1 MKKQVLTMAMAA
13 AMALPWAAQAGDAAE
28 AKWYGRVHVGINK
41 LSDTELQLDT
51 SGKRA
56 NNIGVKGSMPA
67 NFPGLTGLKA
77 IYKLEAG
84 YNMDKSEEKIA
95 EVKVKTSGG
104 FIRARDTWLG
114 MKSKT
119 LGTLR
124 TGTIITSY
132 KQTGKAVDP
141 LFTTAAEGRGHLG
154 MMSSLHGGTGDAGQ
168 GRATRTVRY
177 DSPDLGGA
185 KIIAAY
191 TLRNGAENNIG
202 LGVHYKN
209 GPILAFIDYLD
220 VPEGDGLSA
229 VKVGAKYSA
238 SGVTVAGH
246 YEIDDGLVSGD
257 TDGEG
262 NILFLSAGYK
272 MGATQFVLDLG
283 IRDESKNKVQSERT
297 AWAIA
302 VKQKVS
308 KTALAYLGYGMIDE
322 DDFDKNDS
330 VITAGMVV
338 SF

>member
-1 MKKQVLTMAMAA
+1 MNKKVLTMAMAA
-13 AMALPWAAQAGDAAE
+13 AMALPWVAQAGDATE
-28 AKWYGRVHVGINK
+28 AKWYGRIH
-41 LSDTELQLDT
+41 LSVDKFSDSELKMD
-51 SGKRA
+51 SSSSKA
-56 NNIGVKGSMPA
+56 NNIGVKGSLPA

-84 YNMDKSEEKIA
+84 YDMDKSQGK
-95 EVKVKTSGG
+95 GG

-114 MKSKT
+114 MQSKT

-124 TGTIITSY
+124 AGTIITPY
-132 KQTGKAVDP
+132 KETGKAVDP
-141 LFTTAAEGRGHLG
+141 LFTTSAEGRGGLG
-154 MMSSLHGGTGDAGQ
+154 TMSQLHGGTGDDGS

-177 DSPDLGGA
+177 DSPNLGGA

-191 TLRNGAENNIG
+191 TLRNGEENNINLG
-202 LGVHYKN
+202 LHYKN
-209 GPILAFIDYLD
+209 GPILAFVDYID
-220 VPEGDGLSA
+220 VPAGDGKSA

-257 TDGEG
+257 KDGEG
-262 NILFLSAGYK
+262 NLLFLSAGYK

-283 IRDESKNKVQSERT
+283 IRDESKNKMQSERT

-308 KTALAYLGYGMIDE
+308 KTALAYLGYGMID
-322 DDFDKNDS
+322 DKTVNDNDS
-330 VITAGMVV
+330 VVTAGMLV

>member
-1 MKKQVLTMAMAA
+1 MKKQILTMAMAA

-28 AKWYGRVHVGINK
+28 AKWYGRIHVAVDK
-41 LSDTELQLDT
+41 FSDTELRIDT
-51 SGKRA
+51 SGKKA

-77 IYKLEAG
+77 VYKLEAG
-84 YNMDKSEEKIA
+84 YDMDK
-95 EVKVKTSGG
+95 TDGGG
-104 FIRARDTWLG
+104 FVRVRDTWLG

-124 TGTIITSY
+124 AGTIVTSY
-132 KQTGKAVDP
+132 KETGKAVDP
-141 LFTTAAEGRGHLG
+141 LFTTSAEGRGGLG
-154 MMSSLHGGTGDAGQ
+154 MMSKLHGGSGDAGQ

-177 DSPDLGGA
+177 DSPNLGGA
-185 KIIAAY
+185 KIIGAY
-191 TLRNGAENNIG
+191 TLRNGGENNIG

-209 GPILAFIDYLD
+209 GPILAFIDYMD
-220 VPEGDGLSA
+220 VPEGDGASA

-257 TDGEG
+257 KDGEG

-283 IRDESKNKVQSERT
+283 IRDESKKKKQSERT

-308 KTALAYLGYGMIDE
+308 KTALAYLGYGMID
-322 DDFDKNDS
+322 DDTVDDNDS
-330 VITAGMVV
+330 VVTAGMLV